1 MNPFDSTFVDTPTIS
16 QSPVVKPYVLAVD
29 DEPLNRLILQDLI
42 EDRYQLKLVENGQA
56 CLDEVEQKKPNLIL
70 LDINMPG
77 LSGYDVC
84 QKLKE
89 NPLTKDIPVIFL
101 TAKIGVED
109 QKRGFQIGAVDY
121 ITKPFTESILLARME
136 THLSLYFTGRLLEQS
151 YQVLQQERNQ
161 IEHII
166 TSMHQDKRFYKE
178 SLRQVVSPVEKSNGD
193 IILSSLSA
201 DNHQHILVGDFT
213 GHGLMAAISGPLVAS
228 LFYTHVQQN
237 RCAEDILQIIN
248 DELVSK
254 LLPQNFLAATYI
266 DWNKNNQQATLWNF
280 GMPCSLY
287 VEPNKVDKIASM
299 SVALGIMNMHE
310 HKLTPKVMSFSPGD
324 KLFIYTDG
332 LAEVKNNKGEEFG
345 ETRTLELLL
354 KVIEENLELN
364 EVFQKINHF
373 SDGKGVTDDTT
384 LLEIS
389 P

>member
-1 MNPFDSTFVDTPTIS
+1 MNQFAINESLEA
-16 QSPVVKPYVLAVD
+16 KPYVLVVD

-42 EDRYQLKLVENGQA
+42 EDRYELSLVENGEK
-56 CLDEVEQKKPNLIL
+56 CLEIIAQKKPNLIL

-77 LSGYDVC
+77 LSGYEVC
-84 QKLKE
+84 QKIKE
-89 NPLTKDIPVIFL
+89 NPLTNDIPVIFL

-121 ITKPFTESILLARME
+121 ITKPFTESILLARIK
-136 THLSLYFTGRLLEQS
+136 THLALYFTHQLLEKS
-151 YQVLQQERNQ
+151 YQVLHQERNQ

-166 TSMHQDKRFYKE
+166 TSMHRDNRFYKE
-178 SLRQVVSPVEKSNGD
+178 SLRQVISPVEETSGD
-193 IILSSLSA
+193 IILSSLSN
-201 DNHQHILVGDFT
+201 DNHHHILVGDFT

-254 LLPQNFLAATYI
+254 LPPQNFLAATYI
-266 DWNKNNQQATLWNF
+266 DWNKNNQQVTLWNL
-280 GMPCSLY
+280 GMPCSLF
-287 VEPNKVDKIASM
+287 VRQNKIDKIASM
-299 SVALGIMNMHE
+299 SVALGIINMDKHTLIP
-310 HKLTPKVMSFSPGD
+310 KLVSFSPGD

-332 LAEVKNNKGEEFG
+332 LAEAKTNQGEAFG
-345 ETRTLELLL
+345 EQRTLELLL

-364 EVFQKINHF
+364 HVVHKINEF
-373 SDGKGVTDDTT
+373 SDGKGITDDTT